1 MGKTQVVKIWVF
13 PSFTRSFRD
22 TIAPRGAKNYRG
34 GRDKTP
40 KGPGKNPAQKGPP
53 AGPPVRPMSQ
63 KLFVVKS

>member
-22 TIAPRGAKNYRG
+22 TTAPRGAKNGRD

-40 KGPGKNPAQKGPP
+40 KDHGKNPAQKGPP
-53 AGPPVRPMSQ
+53 VGPPVRPMSQ
-63 KLFVVKS
+63 KLFVAKS